1 MIVVVGRVRT
11 DADRRAELIRLGQ
24 QVAQASRAE
33 DGCLGYRLYEDTET
47 ENDFVFIEEWESEE
61 ALREHFAT
69 PHIATFMAAF
79 PATLSAAPD
88 VNFHT
93 VAGTRDLTE
102 ISGSR

>member
-11 DADRRAELIRLGQ
+11 DGDRRAELIRLGQ

-33 DGCLGYRLYEDTET
+33 AGCLGYRLYEDTET
-47 ENDFVFIEEWESEE
+47 ENDFVFIEEWASEE

-69 PHIATFMAAF
+69 AHIPTFMAAF

-88 VNFHT
+88 VKFHT
-93 VAGTRDLTE
+93 VAGTRDLSDM
-102 ISGSR
+102 SGR

>member
-11 DADRRAELIRLGQ
+11 DTDRRAELIRLGQ

-33 DGCLGYRLYEDTET
+33 AGCLGYRLYEDTEI
-47 ENDFVFIEEWESEE
+47 ENDFVFIEEWASEE

-69 PHIATFMAAF
+69 PHIASFMAAF

-88 VNFHT
+88 AKFHT
-93 VAGTRDLTE
+93 IADTRDLADM
-102 ISGSR
+102 GG